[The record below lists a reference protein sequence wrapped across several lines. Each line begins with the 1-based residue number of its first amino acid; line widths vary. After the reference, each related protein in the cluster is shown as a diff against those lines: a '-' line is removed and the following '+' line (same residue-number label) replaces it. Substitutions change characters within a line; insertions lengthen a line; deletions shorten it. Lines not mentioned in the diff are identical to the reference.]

1 MRAEEKIVDVHWSS
15 VWIGYGIAVAVT
27 LILGAVAF
35 WAYENVWLIAL
46 GGEVALFLGGAIA
59 ARRTPAAQALNG
71 AFIGLLYFATTIVF
85 IFSGVMTEK
94 LPDPL
99 PGLPLGDSTFF
110 FVWPLAQVLA
120 STLGAL
126 VGSRSSTGPIERKD
140 AKGRRR

>member
-15 VWIGYGIAVAVT
+15 VWIGYGIAIVVT
-27 LILGAVAF
+27 LILGAVALRT
-35 WAYENVWLIAL
+35 YDNVWLIAL

-59 ARRTPAAQALNG
+59 ARRTPAAQILNG
-71 AFIGLLYFATTIVF
+71 AFIGLLYFATTVVV
-85 IFSGVMTEK
+85 IFGGVMTEK

-126 VGSRSSTGPIERKD
+126 VGSRR
-140 AKGRRR
+140 